1 MFNESNSQ
9 QILRH
14 DASVTTV
21 CIHKIKILNTSKIFQ
36 AEITDL
42 VANEEYQILVT
53 AFDIQNHYKKS
64 EYLRFRT
71 RGIRKLFKISP
82 S

>member
-21 CIHKIKILNTSKIFQ
+21 CIHKKILNMFKIFQ

-71 RGIRKLFKISP
+71 RGIRKLF
-82 S
+82 

>member
-21 CIHKIKILNTSKIFQ
+21 CIHNIKKFWIFLKKFQ

-71 RGIRKLFKISP
+71 RGIRKLF
-82 S
+82 